1 METEKKIAEAINKT
15 TDALK
20 DIEGI
25 EIELCGTWLWI
36 DGNTYENR
44 EALKNAGCRFS
55 RTKKKWYWRPE
66 EKSAG
71 WSRGKSTMADI
82 RQKYGSAWMRKEE
95 TAA

>member
-15 TDALK
+15 TEALK

-44 EALKNAGCRFS
+44 AALKAAGCRFS

-66 EKSAG
+66 ETSGG
-71 WSRGKSTMADI
+71 WSRGKATMGEI
-82 RQKYGSAWMRKEE
+82 RQKYGSALMRKEE
-95 TAA
+95 AAA